1 MSAVV
6 VVAAMALAM
15 ALAMAAIGYL
25 VALTLAAAVFDT
37 HAHVRLFFRVRR
49 VAAEAERCA
58 VCLDLGCGAV
68 TACGH
73 AFHAACIARWLAR
86 ATTCPVCRADLLA
99 PDRRAAYGVCVDASA
114 HVEAL
119 TCIYLGS

>member
-1 MSAVV
+1 MNAAVV
-6 VVAAMALAM
+6 VVVVTMSAACV
-15 ALAMAAIGYL
+15 GYL

-37 HAHVRLFFRVRR
+37 HAHVRLFFRVGR
-49 VAAEAERCA
+49 VAADAEKCP
-58 VCLDLGCGAV
+58 VCLELGCGAV
-68 TACGH
+68 AACGH

-99 PDRRAAYGVCVDASA
+99 PDRRAAYGACVDASA

-119 TCIYLGS
+119 TCIYFGS

>member
-1 MSAVV
+1 MNAAVV
-6 VVAAMALAM
+6 VVAVT
-15 ALAMAAIGYL
+15 AATFAGYL

-37 HAHVRLFFRVRR
+37 HAHLRLFFRVRR
-49 VAAEAERCA
+49 IANKAEKCP

-73 AFHAACIARWLAR
+73 AFHAACIARWLAH
-86 ATTCPVCRADLLA
+86 AKTCPVCRADLLA
-99 PDRRAAYGVCVDASA
+99 PERRAAYGACVDASA

-119 TCIYLGS
+119 KCIYLGS

>member
-1 MSAVV
+1 MSAAAA
-6 VVAAMALAM
+6 VVAV
-15 ALAMAAIGYL
+15 MAATFVGYL

-49 VAAEAERCA
+49 VANYKAEKCP
-58 VCLDLGCGAV
+58 VCLDLGSGAV

-73 AFHAACIARWLAR
+73 AFHAACIARWLAH

-99 PDRRAAYGVCVDASA
+99 PERRAAYGLCVDESA

-119 TCIYLGS
+119 TCIYFGS

>member
-1 MSAVV
+1 MSAAVV
-6 VVAAMALAM
+6 VVAVT
-15 ALAMAAIGYL
+15 AATFAGYL
-25 VALTLAAAVFDT
+25 VAPVAAVFDT
-37 HAHVRLFFRVRR
+37 HAHLRLFFRVRR
-49 VAAEAERCA
+49 IAKCP

-73 AFHAACIARWLAR
+73 AFHAACIARWLAH
-86 ATTCPVCRADLLA
+86 ATTCPACRADLLA
-99 PDRRAAYGVCVDASA
+99 PERRAAYGACVDASA